1 MEERRRMAV
10 VSGDVKMERLSRYLV
25 KSPSWPI
32 SVAIIVILGFVID
45 GASLRFSQNIHFFG
59 TWAFTLPSLAGF
71 IFTPPFITVLHRKMT
86 WNRSALL
93 ALSCDVFAVIIA
105 LTGMVI
111 SVSLLPLS
119 FAISLGFMFSVRLL
133 ALAAM
138 VDYRTARMVFPAL
151 IQSVCGL
158 LVGITMFDTPFGL
171 LTLLLL
177 VVFGVGTLLLI
188 WVIER
193 PLHRAFNINGLSFLN
208 SFIAHLADGSKNM
221 EDFFR
226 EIGEEVYVP
235 QVSLFFRKGQ
245 TDRVTLMVP
254 NVHPGPLGEVGGGN
268 LPRYL
273 QSAFPGLV
281 MVAHGTATH
290 DFNLVAEDEIEKIVA
305 TVRAGIGDL
314 RYKDRAS
321 RSFRH
326 TEGAVSLLWQ
336 VFGDTLLMVSTRS
349 PQKTEDIDFGIGIA
363 IMAEGHRTFP
373 HVAFVDAHNC
383 FTGDISVVLPGT
395 LSALEYQRAT
405 NVAIDQGRSRE
416 LFSLETGSSQVTL
429 PYKRVDG
436 FGDQGIETLV
446 VRAGGQTTAYILI
459 DGNNIQQGVRE
470 KILASAIARVDEAEV
485 MTTDSHVVNTVSGK
499 NPVGLRVPAED
510 FLPFVMRSVEE
521 ALADLSP
528 AEVAGQTVLCEK
540 VKVFGSQRMVQM
552 ASTVNAM
559 VLFIP
564 PLSIAILMLAFL
576 LSVLI
581 YLIII

>member
-1 MEERRRMAV
+1 MAV
-10 VSGDVKMERLSRYLV
+10 VSGDVKMEGLSRYLV
-25 KSPSWPI
+25 RSPSWPI
-32 SVAIIVILGFVID
+32 SIAIIIILGFVID

-59 TWAFTLPSLAGF
+59 TAAFTLPSLAGF
-71 IFTPPFITVLHRKMT
+71 LLTPPVIALFHRKVT

-93 ALSCDVFAVIIA
+93 ALSCDVFAVIIS

-111 SVSLLPLS
+111 GITLLPLS

-133 ALAAM
+133 VMAAM
-138 VDYRTARMVFPAL
+138 VDYRTGRMIFPAL
-151 IQSVCGL
+151 IQSLAGL

-177 VVFGVGTLLLI
+177 IVFGIGTMLLI
-188 WVIER
+188 WAIER
-193 PLHRAFNINGLSFLN
+193 PLYRAFHIRGLNFLN

-221 EDFFR
+221 EDVFR

-235 QVSLFFRKGQ
+235 QVSLFFRKAQGQ
-245 TDRVTLMVP
+245 GVIFMVP
-254 NVHPGPLGEVGGGN
+254 NVHPGPLGEIGGGN

-290 DFNLVAEDEIEKIVA
+290 DFNLVAEDEIEKIVR
-305 TVRAGIGDL
+305 TVRAGTDNL
-314 RYKDRAS
+314 RYTDRGS
-321 RSFRH
+321 RSFRYSV
-326 TEGAVSLLWQ
+326 GSVSLLWQ

-349 PQKTEDIDFGIGIA
+349 PEKTEDIDFGVGMA
-363 IMAEGHRTFP
+363 IMAEGHRNFP

-395 LSALEYQRAT
+395 LAALEYQRAAGS
-405 NVAIDQGRSRE
+405 AIDRGLAADQFPIE
-416 LFSLETGSSQVTL
+416 IGSSQVTL
-429 PYKRVDG
+429 PYQRDDG

-446 VRAGGQTTAYILI
+446 VRAGGQTTSYILI
-459 DGNNIQQGVRE
+459 DGNNIQKGVRE
-470 KILASAIARVDEAEV
+470 KILEAARGLADEAEV
-485 MTTDSHVVNTVSGK
+485 MTTDSHVVNTLSGK
-499 NPVGLRVPAED
+499 NPVGLRVPAEN
-510 FLPFVMRSVEE
+510 FLPFITRSVEE
-521 ALADLSP
+521 AIADLSP

-564 PLSIAILMLAFL
+564 PLSIAILALAFL
-576 LSVLI
+576 LSVVI